1 MRNGTACILVS
12 ILLLGTVI
20 YILGSG
26 KGRVIENKKDKHV
39 RMGMDFLTKRTMPFG
54 NRKLRA
60 GFGQNTRCFSCETD
74 MPDGKE
80 WKSRPTK
87 CFSCENTKI

>member
-26 KGRVIENKKDKHV
+26 KGRVIENKKDKIIHIQAILK
-39 RMGMDFLTKRTMPFG
+39 MNWCMDMA
-54 NRKLRA
+54 KLSIKMELYLME
-60 GFGQNTRCFSCETD
+60 ND
-74 MPDGKE
+74 LKE
-80 WKSRPTK
+80 KLMVK
-87 CFSCENTKI
+87 VF